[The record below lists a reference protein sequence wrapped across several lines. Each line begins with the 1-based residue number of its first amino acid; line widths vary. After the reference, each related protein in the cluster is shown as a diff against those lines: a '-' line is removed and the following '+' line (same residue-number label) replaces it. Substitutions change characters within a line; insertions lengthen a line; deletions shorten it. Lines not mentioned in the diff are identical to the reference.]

1 MLFYID
7 DKRQPENHFWNSVHG
22 VASERKIMM
31 LLDGLKISIG
41 GVYYQ
46 ILFEEEES

>member
-22 VASERKIMM
+22 VVSEQQIMM
-31 LLDGLKISIG
+31 LLDGIKITIG
-41 GVYYQ
+41 GVCYQ
-46 ILFEEEES
+46 ILFENEE